1 MKVYVLALVVAIAA
15 AARIVRQEPEIP
27 PIVDLRS
34 ESINYGNGTFK
45 AAVERS
51 DGSKIYQAGYI
62 RNPEEPDEELRVQV
76 LVGQYSQ
83 VEPDG
88 QELTLVFQIIS
99 VFWKVR
105 FE

>member
-1 MKVYVLALVVAIAA
+1 MIKQIYVFAVLVGLAT

-27 PIVDLRS
+27 PIVDIRS

-62 RNPEEPDEELRVQV
+62 RNPEEPDPELRVQV

-83 VEPDG
+83 VERDG
-88 QELTLVFQIIS
+88 QELT
-99 VFWKVR
+99 
-105 FE
+105 